1 MTHSSNCIH
10 YHLVLSKT
18 LLLMTLNL
26 ERWAA
31 PPCNR
36 WKGVFAG
43 WWEKVCIWCRKGCL
57 GMSPFYYRSWTCE
70 SEDHLEFKDISFYR
84 WETHSF
90 IHQQIHKERL
100 LNVRFS
106 SRCSG
111 DIEQKTQGPALCHA
125 LPVRTKDNILI
136 NAFRLDEGVLRK
148 VRLGNVTEG
157 ILRGALL

>member
-10 YHLVLSKT
+10 YYLVLSKT

-26 ERWAA
+26 EQWAA

-43 WWEKVCIWCRKGCL
+43 CWERVCIWCRKGCL
-57 GMSPFYYRSWTCE
+57 GMSPFYYRSWTCA

-100 LNVRFS
+100 LNARFS

-111 DIEQKTQGPALCHA
+111 DIEQKTQGSALMVPCIA
-125 LPVRTKDNILI
+125 SQDKRQYSNKCFQ
-136 NAFRLDEGVLRK
+136 AGW
-148 VRLGNVTEG
+148 
-157 ILRGALL
+157 RGSEESKTG